1 MKKTMDK
8 ELDHEL
14 QLRAVQVTEAI
25 ERLLP
30 VVHPR
35 QLYEASRHLVDAG
48 GKRLRPS
55 MLLLAGEAA
64 GGDVSLL
71 ASASVSIE
79 LIHNF
84 TLIHDDIMDNA
95 DVRRGRPSVHKLWG
109 QSGAILAGDTLY
121 SKAFQVL
128 GMTEARPELILDA
141 MNMLSRTCTAIC
153 EGQWLDMQ
161 FEVRDRVSEAE
172 YMEMIEK
179 KTGVLY
185 GASAGIGAI
194 LSGASAEV
202 VSALDEFGRLT
213 GMGFQLQDDVID
225 LITPEKV
232 SGKRQ
237 GGDLIEAKKTL
248 IMIHAF
254 SHDVPVEVFGK
265 KDATAEQIEK
275 AIALLEKSGSI
286 EYARSRAE
294 EMVEKGKRALRVLP
308 DSGAKA
314 TLMAL
319 ADYMVRRSY

>member
-1 MKKTMDK
+1 MKKEMDGDLDR
-8 ELDHEL
+8 EL
-14 QLRAVQVTEAI
+14 LRRAAQVTAAI
-25 ERLLP
+25 EELVP

-35 QLYEASRHLVDAG
+35 PLYQASRHLVDSG

-64 GGDVSLL
+64 GGDAAVL
-71 ASASVSIE
+71 APAAVSIE

-95 DVRRGRPSVHKLWG
+95 DVRRGRPAVHKIWG

-128 GMTEARPELILDA
+128 GMTAARPQLILGA
-141 MNMLSRTCTAIC
+141 MNLLSRTCTAIC
-153 EGQWLDMQ
+153 EGQWLDME
-161 FEVRDRVSEAE
+161 FESRERVTEAE

-185 GASAGIGAI
+185 GASAGIGAL
-194 LSGASAEV
+194 LSGADPDV
-202 VSALDEFGRLT
+202 VAALDQFGRLT
-213 GMGFQLQDDVID
+213 GMGFQLQDDIID

-232 SGKRQ
+232 SGKKQ

-254 SHDVPVEVFGK
+254 ANDVPVRVFGK
-265 KDATAEQIEK
+265 KDSTATDIRE
-275 AIALLEKSGSI
+275 AISLLEKSGSI
-286 EYARSRAE
+286 KYARSRAE
-294 EMVEKGKRALRVLP
+294 EMVEKGKRALQVLP
-308 DSGAKA
+308 DSKARA
-314 TLMAL
+314 TLLEL
-319 ADYMVRRSY
+319 ADFMIRRIY

>member
-1 MKKTMDK
+1 MKKEMDGDLDR
-8 ELDHEL
+8 EL
-14 QLRAVQVTEAI
+14 LRRAAQVTAAI
-25 ERLLP
+25 EELVP

-35 QLYEASRHLVDAG
+35 PLYQASRHLVDSG

-64 GGDVSLL
+64 GGDAAAL
-71 ASASVSIE
+71 APAAVSIE

-95 DVRRGRPSVHKLWG
+95 DVRRGRPAVHKIWG

-128 GMTEARPELILDA
+128 GMTAARPQLILGA
-141 MNMLSRTCTAIC
+141 MNLLSRTCTAIC
-153 EGQWLDMQ
+153 EGQWLDME
-161 FEVRDRVSEAE
+161 FESRERVTEAE

-185 GASAGIGAI
+185 GASAGIGAL
-194 LSGASAEV
+194 LSGADPDV
-202 VSALDEFGRLT
+202 VAALDQFGRLT
-213 GMGFQLQDDVID
+213 GMGFQLQDDIID

-232 SGKRQ
+232 SGKKQ

-254 SHDVPVEVFGK
+254 ANDVPVRVFGK
-265 KDATAEQIEK
+265 KDSTATDIRE
-275 AIALLEKSGSI
+275 AISLLEKSGSI
-286 EYARSRAE
+286 KYAQSRAE
-294 EMVEKGKRALRVLP
+294 EMVEKGKRALQVLP
-308 DSGAKA
+308 DSKARA
-314 TLMAL
+314 TLLEL
-319 ADYMVRRSY
+319 ADFMIRRIY

>member
-1 MKKTMDK
+1 MTKTIAK
-8 ELDHEL
+8 ELDRVL
-14 QLRAVQVTEAI
+14 QMRAALVTGAI
-25 ERLLP
+25 EELLP

-35 QLYEASRHLVDAG
+35 PLYEAGRHLVDAG

-55 MLLLAGEAA
+55 MLLLAAEAV
-64 GGDVSLL
+64 GGDAAAL
-71 ASASVSIE
+71 APAAVSIE

-95 DVRRGRPSVHKLWG
+95 NVRRGRPAVHKLWG

-128 GMTEARPELILDA
+128 GMTKARPDLVLGA
-141 MNMLSRTCTAIC
+141 MNMLSTTCTAIC
-153 EGQWLDMQ
+153 EGQWLDME
-161 FEVRDRVSEAE
+161 FEAKERVSETE

-185 GASAGIGAI
+185 GASAGMGA
-194 LSGASAEV
+194 LLAGAAPRV
-202 VSALDEFGRLT
+202 VAALDEFGRLT

-254 SHDVPVEVFGK
+254 ENDISVPVFGK
-265 KDATAEQIEK
+265 KDATVEQIQES
-275 AIALLEKSGSI
+275 ISLLVESGCI

-294 EMVEKGKRALRVLP
+294 EMVQKGKRALQVLP
-308 DSGAKA
+308 DSKAKA
-314 TLMAL
+314 TLLEL
-319 ADYMVRRSY
+319 ADYMVKRQY

>member
-1 MKKTMDK
+1 MTKTIAR
-8 ELDHEL
+8 ELDREL
-14 QLRAVQVTEAI
+14 QMRAAMVTGAI
-25 ERLLP
+25 EELLP

-35 QLYEASRHLVDAG
+35 PLYQASRHLVDAG

-55 MLLLAGEAA
+55 MLLLSAEAA
-64 GGDVSLL
+64 GGD
-71 ASASVSIE
+71 AAAIAAAAVSIE

-95 DVRRGRPSVHKLWG
+95 NVRRGRPAVHKIWG

-128 GMTEARPELILDA
+128 GMTKARPDLVLGA
-141 MNMLSRTCTAIC
+141 MNMLSTTCTAIC
-153 EGQWLDMQ
+153 EGQWLDME
-161 FEVRDRVSEAE
+161 FEAKERVCEAE

-185 GASAGIGAI
+185 GASAGMGA
-194 LSGASAEV
+194 LLAGATPQVIA
-202 VSALDEFGRLT
+202 ALDEFGRLT

-254 SHDVPVEVFGK
+254 ANDVSVKVFGK
-265 KDATAEQIEK
+265 KDATEEQISES
-275 AIALLEKSGSI
+275 IALLEKSGSI

-294 EMVEKGKRALRVLP
+294 EMVARGKKALQVLP
-308 DSGAKA
+308 DSKAKA
-314 TLMAL
+314 TLLEL
-319 ADYMVRRSY
+319 ADYMVRRQY

>member
-1 MKKTMDK
+1 MTMTMDV
-8 ELDHEL
+8 ELDREL
-14 QLRAVQVTEAI
+14 QMRADLVTGAI
-25 ERLLP
+25 EGLLP

-35 QLYEASRHLVDAG
+35 PLYEASRHLVDAG

-64 GGDVSLL
+64 GGDATAL
-71 ASASVSIE
+71 APAAVSIE

-95 DVRRGRPSVHKLWG
+95 DVRRGRPAVHKLWG

-128 GMTEARPELILDA
+128 GITSARSDLILGA
-141 MNMLSRTCTAIC
+141 MNMLSKTCTAIC
-153 EGQWLDMQ
+153 EGQWLDME
-161 FEVRDRVSEAE
+161 FEARDRVSEAE

-185 GASAGIGAI
+185 GASAGMGA
-194 LSGASAEV
+194 LLAGADPEV
-202 VSALDEFGRLT
+202 VAALDEFGRLT

-225 LITPEKV
+225 IITPEKV

-254 SHDVPVEVFGK
+254 AHNVPVPVFGK
-265 KDATAEQIEK
+265 KDATAEQISE
-275 AIALLEKSGSI
+275 AISLLEKSGSI

-294 EMVEKGKRALRVLP
+294 EMVEKGKRALQVLP
-308 DSGAKA
+308 DTKEKA
-314 TLMAL
+314 TLLAL
-319 ADYMVRRSY
+319 ADYMIRRRY

>member
-1 MKKTMDK
+1 MTMDG
-8 ELDHEL
+8 ELDREL
-14 QLRAVQVTEAI
+14 GRRAALVTGAI
-25 ERLLP
+25 EELLP

-35 QLYEASRHLVDAG
+35 PLYEASRHLVDAG

-55 MLLLAGEAA
+55 MLLLAGQAA
-64 GGDVSLL
+64 GGEAEAL
-71 ASASVSIE
+71 APAAVSIE

-95 DVRRGRPSVHKLWG
+95 DVRRGRPAVHKLWG

-128 GMTEARPELILDA
+128 GMTKARPDLILGA

-153 EGQWLDMQ
+153 EGQWLDME
-161 FEVRDRVSEAE
+161 FEARDRVFEAE

-185 GASAGIGAI
+185 GASAGIGA
-194 LSGASAEV
+194 LLAGANPQV
-202 VSALDEFGRLT
+202 VAALDEFGRLT

-225 LITPEKV
+225 IITPEKV

-254 SHDVPVEVFGK
+254 AHNVPVPVFGK
-265 KDATAEQIEK
+265 KDATTEEISE
-275 AIALLEKSGSI
+275 AISLLEKSGSI

-294 EMVEKGKRALRVLP
+294 EMVEKGKRALQVLP
-308 DSGAKA
+308 DSKEKA
-314 TLMAL
+314 TLLAL
-319 ADYMVRRSY
+319 ADYMIRRRY

>member
-1 MKKTMDK
+1 MTKKMDR
-8 ELDHEL
+8 ELDSEL
-14 QLRAVQVTEAI
+14 QMRATLVTGAI
-25 ERLLP
+25 EELLP
-30 VVHPR
+30 VVNPR
-35 QLYEASRHLVDAG
+35 PLYEASRHLVDAG

-55 MLLLAGEAA
+55 MLLLAGQAASGDAEA
-64 GGDVSLL
+64 L
-71 ASASVSIE
+71 APAAVSIE

-95 DVRRGRPSVHKLWG
+95 DVRRGRPTVHKLWG

-128 GMTEARPELILDA
+128 GMTEARPELILGA
-141 MNMLSRTCTAIC
+141 MNMLSKTCTAIC
-153 EGQWLDMQ
+153 EGQWLDME
-161 FEVRDRVSEAE
+161 FEAKERVCEAE

-185 GASAGIGAI
+185 GASASMGAL
-194 LSGASAEV
+194 LSGASPEV
-202 VSALDEFGRLT
+202 VAALDEFGRLT

-254 SHDVPVEVFGK
+254 AHDVVVPVFGK
-265 KDATAEQIEK
+265 KDATQEQIQES
-275 AIALLEKSGSI
+275 ISLLEKSGSI
-286 EYARSRAE
+286 EYARFRAE
-294 EMVEKGKRALRVLP
+294 EMVARGKKALQVLP
-308 DSGAKA
+308 DSKEKA
-314 TLMAL
+314 TLLEL
-319 ADYMVRRSY
+319 ADYMVRRQY

>member
-1 MKKTMDK
+1 MTKTMDS
-8 ELDHEL
+8 ELGSEL
-14 QLRAVQVTEAI
+14 KMRAALVTRAI
-25 ERLLP
+25 EELLP

-35 QLYEASRHLVDAG
+35 PLYEASRHLVDAG

-55 MLLLAGEAA
+55 MLLLAGQAV
-64 GGDVSLL
+64 GGDAETL
-71 ASASVSIE
+71 APAAVSIE

-95 DVRRGRPSVHKLWG
+95 DVRRGRPAVHKLWG

-128 GMTEARPELILDA
+128 SITKARTDLILEA
-141 MNMLSRTCTAIC
+141 MNILSRTCTDIC
-153 EGQWLDMQ
+153 EGQWLDME
-161 FEVRDRVSEAE
+161 FEAKERVSEAE

-185 GASAGIGAI
+185 GASASIGA
-194 LSGASAEV
+194 LLAGASPQV
-202 VSALDEFGRLT
+202 VAALDEFGRLT

-248 IMIHAF
+248 ILIHAF
-254 SHDVPVEVFGK
+254 AHGVAVPVFGK
-265 KDATAEQIEK
+265 KDAAAEQISK
-275 AIALLEKSGSI
+275 AITALQKSGSI

-294 EMVEKGKRALRVLP
+294 DMVQKGKLALQVLP
-308 DSGAKA
+308 DSKAKA
-314 TLMAL
+314 TLLEL
-319 ADYMVRRSY
+319 ADYMVKRRY